1 MKRRLMEDLPM
12 SQDLRDKLLFT
23 GSTYA
28 NNPAMKKGVEDVF
41 RLGSKR
47 FKDVV
52 KKLEEY
58 TGIDDLSTREGMI
71 ALSQIV
77 QDFRR
82 IMIEIA
88 QIESSHKKELEELSI
103 YAAFTYLGLE
113 VEFVEGKAVQ
123 KMFQIDAKLERPTIE
138 GFKLKP
144 DEEPE
149 IDIKQDVKKNPTFDV
164 NIPTTKET
172 IEIEA
177 HKRHIVNGLV
187 QGSAILSQHE
197 FLEIPEVAKILNK
210 INKNLIKNYHLII
223 AFNDFQYF
231 AEIKSIESAS
241 SKGNAIGGK
250 VQGSQKADDEYKKE
264 GIDTKIVARAV
275 MFPILCQ
282 EIVKGVED
290 ADSRYSHAKD
300 ADIATYVMGQTDT
313 LPNEHLQILIGPEMV
328 NRINEALPK
337 NLNDKIVKMFFKRV
351 LYSLEAKEFLEI
363 IGLVISED
371 KSEIQKGKE
380 FFAKMV
386 KMAQKLKDNLYEYK
400 ESNDIEENDNSP
412 DVIEEFL
419 NDLNIELN
427 NNYND
432 INDINNY
439 LRKLGIEPVNLN

>member
-12 SQDLRDKLLFT
+12 SQALKDKLLFT

-28 NNPAMKKGVEDVF
+28 NNPAMKKGVDDVF

-52 KKLEEY
+52 KKLEKY
-58 TGIDDLSTREGMI
+58 TGINDLSTREGMM
-71 ALSQIV
+71 ALSQII

-82 IMIEIA
+82 IMVEVA
-88 QIESSHKKELEELSI
+88 QIEAKHKKLLEELSI
-103 YAAFTYLGLE
+103 YAAFTYLGLK
-113 VEFVEGKAVQ
+113 VEFVDGKAVQ
-123 KMFQIDAKLERPTIE
+123 QMFEVDAKLQRPTIE

-144 DEEPE
+144 DEKLK
-149 IDIKQDVKKNPTFDV
+149 IDTKQNFKKNPTFDA

-172 IEIEA
+172 IEIEEY
-177 HKRHIVNGLV
+177 KRHIVNAIV
-187 QGSAILSQHE
+187 QGSSILSQHD
-197 FLEIPEVAKILNK
+197 FMEIPEVAKILNK

-231 AEIKSIESAS
+231 DEIDSIESAS
-241 SKGNAIGGK
+241 SKGTGIGGK
-250 VQGSQKADDEYKKE
+250 VQCVNCGDEESKE
-264 GIDTKIVARAV
+264 KNIDTKIVARGV

-290 ADSRYSHAKD
+290 AESRYSHAKD

-337 NLNDKIVKMFFKRV
+337 NINDKIVKMFFKRV
-351 LYSLEAKEFLEI
+351 LYSLEAEEFLQV
-363 IGLVISED
+363 IGLVISDD

-386 KMAQKLKDNLYEYK
+386 KMAQKLKENLYDYK
-400 ESNDIEENDNSP
+400 ESNDIEEDDNS
-412 DVIEEFL
+412 DEVIEEFL
-419 NDLNIELN
+419 SDLNIELN
-427 NNYND
+427 NNFND
-432 INDINNY
+432 INDLNNY
-439 LRKLGIEPVNLN
+439 LSKFGIAPIKLN